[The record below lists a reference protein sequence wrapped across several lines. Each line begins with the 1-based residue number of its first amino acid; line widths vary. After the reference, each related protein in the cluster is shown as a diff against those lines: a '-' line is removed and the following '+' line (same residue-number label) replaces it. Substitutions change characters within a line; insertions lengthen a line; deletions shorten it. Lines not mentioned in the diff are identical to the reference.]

1 MDVQPELTFVHRP
14 IELKKIKGRHI
25 LKQLTLRSIA
35 LWISVIFVFSA
46 LNAQESVAMFHGNK
60 VVERS
65 IIVITEKT
73 GLSKN
78 TTNSMKTLA
87 SQIADDVKSI
97 IPQRGTEEWIV
108 SGDMDAAL
116 ERLNAIPGVTAFPN
130 YVYDLE
136 PTGKIIK
143 SVDGIPADPYFSYQW
158 ALNNDGA
165 AEDSLKSFFG
175 LSELETSVAG
185 ADIDMIRAWKAM
197 EGKTIDTVLVVVFD
211 TGIDYNH
218 PDLQGKLW
226 MNPNE
231 IPDNGVDD
239 DDNGFIDDYYG
250 YDAADDDS
258 DPMDIHG
265 HGTGVS
271 GIIAATIDTI
281 GMSGIAPNVKL
292 IAVKVETDAG
302 SFATI
307 GILRGFYYVSV
318 LQKQLIE
325 SGSNT
330 RIVAINHSWGGYHTF
345 SENNMRVL
353 EVTKNYALEH
363 SQLGIAWLCS
373 AGNGY
378 VEHDEDLL
386 YRYPSTIQ
394 VPNIIA
400 IGATDYTDNIVNI
413 WWGSDHG
420 MASVDVGAPGLQVLS
435 TAPGGYQE
443 FGGTSGATPHV
454 VGVFAAAKG
463 LYPTESYNDIF
474 IRLMAGADRNANYD
488 GFWMTEARLNAL
500 NTIQPDSI
508 GLSITYNVSE
518 LLLLCKPEDG
528 EAVGN
533 AGFVNGT
540 TSGMSLS
547 SVTLSYSDGANE
559 SRTIDI
565 SGKNLTV
572 EPNGAFGVAVT
583 ISLDEILAGDNGYSR
598 SGTIEFAGV
607 GSIPFEVTVKRYP
620 SISVSP
626 EFTMLPPVAWGE
638 TVNSEFTIS
647 NSGDID
653 LEFNIVPVI
662 SFASRDPFL
671 ISSLLNKAPAAMSKK
686 SKQPRDFEKV
696 IALDNQIISEAF
708 RNSERPMITLDI
720 PEPEADPFMMYW
732 SDSLNDASQ
741 VAKDWDFYNWT
752 DVDNWELVDIDTSE
766 SVDNVFLAGDLNNG
780 YQNNLSMAAISPW
793 FNFRSIIESTEKIPV
808 YLQFDYATEL
818 EEDQDYFFI
827 TMRNQD
833 YSIINAIA
841 STSWDLS
848 SNTDS
853 ATTVIVDISTWLED
867 LVYADSV
874 TFWFQI
880 RTDESNSAGFGALF
894 DNVSLWLGES
904 PLVYED
910 ASGNGVLDDVV
921 APGQD
926 FPISMTLNTAAFP
939 EGEIDVASFIFS
951 NDPRSSISLSLLVA
965 STEYGNGT
973 VSPEYTFIDSVYR
986 GEELRGEFSITN
998 DGHVDIEYLTIS
1010 FMDYQPPGQ
1019 ILKINLPLP
1028 QKSDTEKQEL
1038 SVDKATRSDQFKT
1051 RLTTLKNRPIADVN
1065 SQRATSTL
1073 LVPKSEVRL
1082 SGPWSWMESFDG
1094 SAEFPEG
1101 WTANDYTYGLGGNW
1115 AIDSVEIDSATMTNV
1130 ALFGDLTT
1138 LTYYNNSECELES
1151 PWIPILASDSTEVI
1165 LEFDY
1170 STMLELGWDWFD
1182 VWVVWRQPGDETGE
1196 TWREMPIASNDP
1208 DWDDVPTLSTD
1219 PERHTFST
1227 SLPTSVKGKEMLLA
1241 FYIYTDGSV
1250 NSGYI
1255 LLDNVKLYQKELE
1268 SFITNPNGELAQ
1280 GESVTLQMAFK
1291 NTSDMQPGDYNI
1303 TTIIGYFYEYD
1314 SLYAS
1319 TFDMPSNILIGINAT
1334 EFTIL
1339 NHEPEIN
1346 PDTLFT
1352 VSGGRIPWFTVLSS
1366 IGRNDSDL
1374 DDPLEFVDFGNP
1386 FYGSVK
1392 NILGTETFDNPYSMV
1407 YVAPILP
1414 ETVEKLEDAFMY
1426 WASDGWVTVGTMVT
1440 INVLQY
1446 PQFIRSAQHVFP
1458 INEDDS
1464 LTIDMMRLAAGLST
1478 DGIDLSWKSGANV
1491 SLSKDNESSLLTIV
1505 PAADFFGTAT
1515 ALLYLEDAGE
1525 VIDSTLIQFVVNSVN
1540 DMPVAALSM
1549 NVTANQV
1556 SFTDL
1561 SHDRRDKDGGIVA
1574 WQWNFGDALTSEEQN
1589 PVHVYA
1595 DSGSFLVSLMVTD
1608 NAGAISSVEVT
1619 VQIAAFVGL
1628 ADGDRAIPEKF
1639 QIHQNYPNPFNPT
1652 TMINY
1657 DIPKE
1662 SLVRIDLYDLS
1673 GRLINTFIN
1682 EKQQAGFYSIHWD
1695 ASRYSSGVY
1704 IYRIQAGGFSA
1715 VKKCILMK

>member
-1 MDVQPELTFVHRP
+1 MKKLTQRC
-14 IELKKIKGRHI
+14 
-25 LKQLTLRSIA
+25 IA
-35 LWISVIFVFSA
+35 LYISVIIVFSA

-60 VVERS
+60 VVENS

-73 GLSKN
+73 GLSKS
-78 TTNSMKTLA
+78 TTNSIKTLA
-87 SQIADDVKSI
+87 SQIASDVKSI

-116 ERLNAIPGVTAFPN
+116 ERLNAVPGITAFPN

-143 SVDGIPADPYFSYQW
+143 SADGIPADPYFSYQW
-158 ALNNDGA
+158 ALNNTGA
-165 AEDSLKSFFG
+165 AEDSIAALFG
-175 LSELETSVAG
+175 YSELESSIAG

-197 EGKTIDTVLVVVFD
+197 ETKTMDTVLVVVFD

-239 DDNGFIDDYYG
+239 DDNGFIDDYHG

-258 DPMDIHG
+258 DPMDIAG

-302 SFATI
+302 SFATL

-325 SGSNT
+325 SSSNT
-330 RIVAINHSWGGYHTF
+330 RIVAINHSWGGYHTY
-345 SENNMRVL
+345 SENNMRNL

-443 FGGTSGATPHV
+443 FGGTSGATPHA

-463 LYPTESYNDIF
+463 LYPAESYNDIF

-500 NTIQPDSI
+500 NTIQPDSM

-518 LLLLCKPEDG
+518 LLLLCRPEDG
-528 EAVGN
+528 EALGN

-540 TSGMSLS
+540 GS
-547 SVTLSYSDGANE
+547 SVNVSTVTLTYADAAME

-565 SGKNLTV
+565 SDKNLTIG
-572 EPNGAFGVAVT
+572 PNGAFGVAVR
-583 ISLDEILAGDNGYSR
+583 IPLDEIIAGDNGNSR

-607 GSIPFEVTVKRYP
+607 GSIPFEVQVKQYP

-626 EFTMLPPVAWGE
+626 EFTVLPPVAWGE
-638 TVNSEFTIS
+638 TVSSEFTIS

-653 LEFNIVPVI
+653 LEFLIGPEI
-662 SFASRDPFL
+662 FFYSRDPFL
-671 ISSLLNKAPAAMSKK
+671 LSLALNKAPAAMIEE
-686 SKQPRDFEKV
+686 SKQPRDFEEV
-696 IALDNQIISEAF
+696 IAFDNQIISETF
-708 RNSERPMITLDI
+708 KNSDRPMITLDI
-720 PEPEADPFMMYW
+720 PEPGANPFMIYW
-732 SDSLNDASQ
+732 SDSLNDATQ
-741 VAKDWDFYNWT
+741 VAKDWDFYNQT
-752 DVDNWELVDIDTSE
+752 DVDSWELIDIDTSE
-766 SVDNVFLAGDLNNG
+766 TVNNVFLAGDLNNG
-780 YQNNLSMAAISPW
+780 YQNNIITVAFSPW

-808 YLQFDYATEL
+808 YLQFDYAAEL
-818 EEDQDYFFI
+818 EEDHDYFYI
-827 TMRNQD
+827 IVREK
-833 YSIINAIA
+833 YSAIKTIA
-841 STSWDLS
+841 TTARDLS
-848 SNTDS
+848 SMTDS
-853 ATTVIVDISTWLED
+853 ARTVMIDISPWLSGM
-867 LVYADSV
+867 VYADSV
-874 TFWFQI
+874 TFAFVANM
-880 RTDESNSAGFGALF
+880 DESNSAGFGVLF

-904 PLVYED
+904 PLVYRD
-910 ASGNGVLDDVV
+910 ASGNGVLEDVV

-926 FPISMTLNTAAFP
+926 FPISLTLNTAAFP
-939 EGEIDVASFIFS
+939 EGEIDVASFIIS
-951 NDPRSSISLSLLVA
+951 NDPHSYYSLSLLVA
-965 STEYGNGT
+965 TTEYGNAT

-986 GEELRGEFSITN
+986 GEELRSEFSIIN

-1010 FMDYQPPGQ
+1010 FMDYQPSGQ
-1019 ILKINLPLP
+1019 ILKISMPELTKN
-1028 QKSDTEKQEL
+1028 TAEKPEIAVDHATYSNRFISRL
-1038 SVDKATRSDQFKT
+1038 SEI
-1051 RLTTLKNRPIADVN
+1051 KNRPILQSNNQKAV
-1065 SQRATSTL
+1065 STL
-1073 LVPKSEVRL
+1073 YKAVTAKSQSEV
-1082 SGPWSWMESFDG
+1082 WSWMESFDG
-1094 SAEFPEG
+1094 SLEFPDG
-1101 WTANDYTYGLGGNW
+1101 WTANDYTYGLGSNW
-1115 AIDSVEIDSATMTNV
+1115 AIDSIEIEPATMTNV

-1138 LTYYNNSECELES
+1138 LKYYNDSECDLES
-1151 PWIPILASDSTEVI
+1151 PWIPILASDSTKVI

-1182 VWVVWRQPGDETGE
+1182 VWVIWRQPGDETGE
-1196 TWREMPIASNDP
+1196 TWREMPIATNDP
-1208 DWDDVPTLSTD
+1208 DWDGIPTLSTD

-1250 NSGYI
+1250 NSGYT

-1291 NTSDMQPGDYNI
+1291 NTTDMQPGDYNV

-1314 SLYAS
+1314 SLYTSA
-1319 TFDMPSNILIGINAT
+1319 FDIPNNILIGINAT

-1339 NHEPEIN
+1339 NHEPIAI
-1346 PDTLFT
+1346 PDTIYT
-1352 VSGGRIPWFTVLSS
+1352 VSGQPVLWSS
-1366 IGRNDSDL
+1366 LLYSISQNDVDL
-1374 DDPLEFVDFGNP
+1374 DDPLRVVDFGEP
-1386 FYGSVK
+1386 IYGSIK
-1392 NILGTETFDNPYSMV
+1392 NLFGTEYWSENPWAWSYI
-1407 YVAPILP
+1407 APIVP
-1414 ETVEKLEDAFMY
+1414 ESMDMLEDHFMY
-1426 WASDGWVTVGTMVT
+1426 WVSDGWVTVGTMVT

-1464 LTIDMMRLAAGLST
+1464 LTIDMMRLAAGLAT
-1478 DGIDLSWKSGANV
+1478 QDIDLTWKSGANV
-1491 SLSKDNESSLLTIV
+1491 SLSKDSESSLLTIV
-1505 PAADFFGTAT
+1505 PAADFFGTSSAW
-1515 ALLYLEDAGE
+1515 LYLEDEDG

-1549 NVTANQV
+1549 NVAANQV

-1574 WQWNFGDALTSEEQN
+1574 WQWNFGDALTSDEQN

-1595 DSGSFLVSLMVTD
+1595 DSGSFLVSLTVTD
-1608 NAGAISSVEVT
+1608 NAGAQSSVEMT
-1619 VQIAAFVGL
+1619 IQIAAFVGL
-1628 ADGDRAIPEKF
+1628 ADAERAIPEKF

-1662 SLVRIDLYDLS
+1662 ALVRIDLYDLS

-1682 EKQQAGFYSIHWD
+1682 EKHQAGFYSIHWD